1 MQGSRAAQLLTI
13 EPKYKEK
20 GERNGETRCTF
31 YSITSENVNFD
42 LLQYYVVQWCKSR
55 INNLQYCYMDDEHSI
70 HVSERN
76 FTVDGVLA
84 SSTYKIIAYAVTAD
98 AGSGQKSIIPKTV
111 PPLNL
116 KVSYAYSY
124 MSGARYGLQVYLS
137 WNSVHA
143 SEPVVSNK
151 HLCIFYIIL
160 PSITRTFFYSLS
172 ISLEGSN
179 YRESTI
185 DCKQIVISGP

>member
-1 MQGSRAAQLLTI
+1 
-13 EPKYKEK
+13 
-20 GERNGETRCTF
+20 
-31 YSITSENVNFD
+31 
-42 LLQYYVVQWCKSR
+42 
-55 INNLQYCYMDDEHSI
+55 MDEEHSI
-70 HVSERN
+70 HVNERN

-98 AGSGQKSIIPKTV
+98 GSGQKSIIPKTV

-116 KVSYAYSY
+116 KVSYAYSS

-137 WNSVHA
+137 WNSVQA

-151 HLCIFYIIL
+151 HLCIFDIIL
-160 PSITRTFFYSLS
+160 PSITPTFFDSLS

-185 DCKQIVISGP
+185 DCKQIVISGPL